1 MQVKALLISRN
12 FPPTLGGS
20 CVVYQ
25 ELCRRM
31 SPDVEVLAAAFDPER
46 ESDWDGG
53 QPYRIFR
60 SRSLAPPPPARG
72 PLSSILRSARV
83 YLWKRPCAVIAAWR
97 SARKSRPEL
106 VCIGSFT
113 QYWLAGFFRRVLGL
127 PVIFYIHGEELTSP
141 DTSRLAGPRG
151 FFSALRKAD
160 GVIAVSRFTRS
171 RLIEI
176 GVGAGRIELIPNGVD
191 LGRFTPGERD
201 PEIVDRYGL
210 RGKRVLLTVGRL
222 EERKGHATVLRALP
236 QILRSCPDAIYAV
249 VGTGDGL
256 PDLGL
261 DALARKLG
269 ISDHVVFAGQAPPE
283 RLCAFYRSC
292 DLFVMPNR
300 TLPNGDTEGFGLVF
314 LEAAACGKPVIGGRD
329 GGVPDAVVDG
339 ETGILVN
346 GASAEEF
353 ADAAVRLLTD
363 PDLAARLGSQGF
375 RRAQE
380 MSWDG
385 AAGTFLSFCAKVI
398 QGRALSPGPP
408 QPDGGTGTQTDA
420 PAAPRN
426 EL

>member
-1 MQVKALLISRN
+1 M
-12 FPPTLGGS
+12 
-20 CVVYQ
+20 
-25 ELCRRM
+25 
-31 SPDVEVLAAAFDPER
+31 
-46 ESDWDGG
+46 
-53 QPYRIFR
+53 
-60 SRSLAPPPPARG
+60 
-72 PLSSILRSARV
+72 
-83 YLWKRPCAVIAAWR
+83 
-97 SARKSRPEL
+97 
-106 VCIGSFT
+106 
-113 QYWLAGFFRRVLGL
+113 
-127 PVIFYIHGEELTSP
+127 IFYIHGEELTSP

-201 PEIVDRYGL
+201 PEIVDRHGL

-236 QILRSCPDAIYAV
+236 QILQSCPDAIYVV

-292 DLFVMPNR
+292 DVFVMPNR

-339 ETGILVN
+339 QTGILVN
-346 GASAEEF
+346 GASVDEF
-353 ADAAVRLLTD
+353 ADAALRLLTD

-385 AAGTFLSFCAKVI
+385 AAGKFRSFCAKVI
-398 QGRALSPGPP
+398 QG
-408 QPDGGTGTQTDA
+408 
-420 PAAPRN
+420 
-426 EL
+426 